1 MRNGRHIAEFYG
13 TGVILAT
20 VGGFF
25 DSYSYASR
33 NKVFANAQT
42 GNLVLLASNIS
53 KGNWLDSL
61 HYFLPI
67 LSFFLGVLLVLKLK
81 SKFDEHPHVHWH
93 QLILKIE
100 IVITAIVG
108 FIPQDLSSVAN
119 ILVSLTCAMQ
129 FEAFRRM
136 NGKPYA
142 TTMCTGNLR
151 SATDN
156 LFHYIQFRDKENLKL
171 SLQYYGIIL
180 MFLIGAALGAIFT
193 SIMGIRSIFICVIGL
208 VGALIVLKIDN
219 RAEDKM
225 KQMKQL

>member
-42 GNLVLLASNIS
+42 GNLVLLASNLS
-53 KGNWLDSL
+53 KGNWAEAL

-81 SKFDEHPHVHWH
+81 SKFDEHPQIHWH

-100 IVITAIVG
+100 IIITAVVG
-108 FIPQDLSSVAN
+108 FVPQDLSSIAN

-129 FEAFRRM
+129 YEAFRKM

-156 LFHYIQFRDKENLKL
+156 LFHYFTTKDKEKLTL

-193 SIMGIRSIFICVIGL
+193 SLMGIRSIFICVFGL
-208 VGALIVLKIDN
+208 LAALIVLKVDN
-219 RAEDKM
+219 RKEDK
-225 KQMKQL
+225 LNNLNNV